1 MELVQNIPFFC
12 IMISMFSG
20 TVSSVLPGKYARR
33 LNTAMVSAM
42 AMSMTHDIILMPIF
56 IILFLL

>member
-20 TVSSVLPGKYARR
+20 TISSVLPGKYARR
-33 LNTAMVSAM
+33 LNLVMLYDGPFPRT
-42 AMSMTHDIILMPIF
+42 LGQ
-56 IILFLL
+56 